1 MSKKKKCFFIVI
13 FVMIDVFL
21 LISYLS
27 IRDYTLLNNL
37 KKEVSAISKLD
48 IGKDRYN
55 RKIKTR
61 GNYAIVEKAIKEYLD
76 ENALLLQDTFGVLKE
91 EELKSIL
98 SYDNYSKDGPLFTE
112 SLKYLKSEKE
122 SFNNNLQTF
131 LDNLSEEEMS
141 NYIKEKTNDSYSQKL
156 YRELILNSELRKKY
170 DDTKKLASD
179 TSVRVNHLLDS
190 SHAVLDFLVAN
201 NGFWIVE
208 NGEIKFANQDLY
220 NQYVILIGQL
230 NN

>member
-1 MSKKKKCFFIVI
+1 MSKKKKYFFIII

-21 LISYLS
+21 LVSYLS

-61 GNYAIVEKAIKEYLD
+61 GNYAVVEKAIKEYLD

-91 EELKSIL
+91 EKLKSIL

-112 SLKYLKSEKE
+112 SLKYLNSEKE
-122 SFNNNLQTF
+122 SFNKNLQTF
-131 LDNLSEEEMS
+131 MDNLSEKEMS
-141 NYIKEKTNDSYSQKL
+141 QYIREKTSDNYSQKL
-156 YRELILNSELRKKY
+156 YHELILNSELKKKY
-170 DDTKKLASD
+170 EDTKKLASD

-190 SHAVLDFLVAN
+190 SHAVLDFLVVN